1 MIFQT
6 SISSI
11 QQLSHGSRYFEVKNL
26 QLIESQTRCLEKN
39 ATQIFFPLTM
49 KSETTSTEKRQ
60 REMKSLIFSI
70 DDSCFYPLLARS

>member
-39 ATQIFFPLTM
+39 AAQIFFH
-49 KSETTSTEKRQ
+49 
-60 REMKSLIFSI
+60 
-70 DDSCFYPLLARS
+70 